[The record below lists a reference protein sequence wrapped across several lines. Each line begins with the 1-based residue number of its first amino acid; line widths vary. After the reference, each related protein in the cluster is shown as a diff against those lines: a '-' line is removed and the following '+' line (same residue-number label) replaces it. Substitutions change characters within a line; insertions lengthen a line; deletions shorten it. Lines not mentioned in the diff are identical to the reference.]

1 MFAET
6 RLRNAIAILLVIGV
20 HLVIP
25 KISEVT
31 ANFTSL
37 NFSGSKAVASNHGA
51 KMKTKS
57 QDLDEKNDQDEE
69 FQPPYTGGPDSERGS
84 GTR

>member
-6 RLRNAIAILLVIGV
+6 RFRNASAILLVIGV

-31 ANFTSL
+31 ANFKDFT
-37 NFSGSKAVASNHGA
+37 FSAPKAVASNGA
-51 KMKTKS
+51 AKVKTNS
-57 QDLDEKNDQDEE
+57 QNLDENNDQDEE
-69 FQPPYTGGPDSERGS
+69 FQPPNYGYPDSERGS
-84 GTR
+84 GSR